1 MNLSDIEMKV
11 DNVSKKLEENTF
23 AFEML
28 KELKVSSKRW
38 FIVSV
43 VLLIALVGTNIAW
56 LIYEGTLETAITEEQ
71 LIEDIDNSNN
81 SQYTQTIN

>member
-1 MNLSDIEMKV
+1 MDLSDIEMKV

-43 VLLIALVGTNIAW
+43 ILLIALIGTNIAW
-56 LIYEGTLETAITEEQ
+56 LIYESKFESTITEEQ